1 MNVKGQAHDVAGPW
15 HFHLGRLSHPCSSPP
30 FTVEPSLRR
39 LGVPGPEIYS
49 WGCPDRF
56 IIKLQKWHTDNNLQV
71 NYSRDK
77 FGIHKTNSL
86 GGNFPRLKFYN
97 FCGYLF
103 NLTLAYENINV
114 CVWIK
119 QKWPADAFIPKLHD
133 SESQHLTSKVTE
145 L

>member
-1 MNVKGQAHDVAGPW
+1 MLNQRIGLTRVKEAFRV
-15 HFHLGRLSHPCSSPP
+15 
-30 FTVEPSLRR
+30 
-39 LGVPGPEIYS
+39 PEIYS

-114 CVWIK
+114 CVWISRNGQQMHLFLNSTTQNHNTLL
-119 QKWPADAFIPKLHD
+119 QKSQNYK
-133 SESQHLTSKVTE
+133 SENTTE
-145 L
+145 QFQNSLQQFTLFS